1 MTMWSGQTHYD
12 VVKEVAKF
20 QHDFHLIKYGKQPW
34 DLAWWDAPIPI
45 NIISKMHTW
54 QRCNHLPGIYNL
66 AKKNMLGRHL
76 MRMQKEFPE
85 DYDFFPQT
93 FMLPHDYK
101 DFMQVIGE
109 KRNKTFIV
117 KPEALSQGKGIFLTR
132 SPDQLL
138 VNQSGQKEDVVMDH
152 MIVQRYLTKPYLLDG
167 YKFDFRLYV
176 LINGISPMRIYM
188 YNDGLARLATELYKM
203 PAPGNLNNL
212 FMHLTNY
219 AINKESAKYQ
229 QNDSET
235 RDDVGHKRS
244 YAAVMRLLRAKHGDE
259 AVDTL
264 SAEINDIIIKTMCIA
279 QPHVHHLIRSAQP
292 DDLQNETCFQIL
304 GFDVILDDNLRP
316 YLLEVNQMPSF
327 ATDSPL
333 DSKIKSGVIFDT
345 IAMLNLSRRRRY
357 KQMLERKKEQ
367 ERRLMQK
374 FNPGAVD
381 KKQVIREAHMFVQKE
396 KAGDPF

>member
-1 MTMWSGQTHYD
+1 
-12 VVKEVAKF
+12 
-20 QHDFHLIKYGKQPW
+20 
-34 DLAWWDAPIPI
+34 
-45 NIISKMHTW
+45 
-54 QRCNHLPGIYNL
+54 
-66 AKKNMLGRHL
+66 
-76 MRMQKEFPE
+76 
-85 DYDFFPQT
+85 
-93 FMLPHDYK
+93 
-101 DFMQVIGE
+101 
-109 KRNKTFIV
+109 
-117 KPEALSQGKGIFLTR
+117 
-132 SPDQLL
+132 
-138 VNQSGQKEDVVMDH
+138 
-152 MIVQRYLTKPYLLDG
+152 
-167 YKFDFRLYV
+167 
-176 LINGISPMRIYM
+176 
-188 YNDGLARLATELYKM
+188 M